1 MDEKTR
7 TLIKVRLERAREDL
21 DTAEELLSLNR
32 YRASVNRAYYAL
44 FGITTALLLT
54 KKVERSKHTGVE
66 AAFNQYFIKSGII
79 EIEFGKI
86 FDFIR
91 KKREESDYA
100 SKAMI
105 DKTTAS
111 NIVKDA
117 KRFMERIEKYLVQ
130 LMGKFKN
137 EARKL

>member
-32 YRASVNRAYYAL
+32 YRASINRAYYAL

-54 KKVERSKHTGVE
+54 KKLERTKHAGVE
-66 AAFNQYFIKSGII
+66 AAFNQYFVKSGII

-86 FDFIR
+86 FDYVR

-100 SKAMI
+100 TRTMI
-105 DKTTAS
+105 DKTTAL
-111 NIVKDA
+111 NIVMDA
-117 KRFMERIEKYLVQ
+117 KRFIDRIEKYLIQ
-130 LMGKFKN
+130 LMGKPNCNK
-137 EARKL
+137 K

>member
-44 FGITTALLLT
+44 VGITTALLLT

>member
-54 KKVERSKHTGVE
+54 KKVERSKHVGVE
-66 AAFNQYFIKSGII
+66 AAFNQYFIKTGII

-86 FDFIR
+86 YDFIR

-111 NIVKDA
+111 NIVRDA
-117 KRFMERIEKYLVQ
+117 KRFMERMEKYLIQ
-130 LMGKFKN
+130 LMGKPNCNK
-137 EARKL
+137 K

>member
-32 YRASVNRAYYAL
+32 YRASVNRASYAL

-66 AAFNQYFIKSGII
+66 AAFNQYFIKTGII

-86 FDFIR
+86 YDFIR

-111 NIVKDA
+111 NIVRDA
-117 KRFMERIEKYLVQ
+117 KRFMERIEKYLIQ
-130 LMGKFKN
+130 LMGKPNCNK
-137 EARKL
+137 K